1 MERLPM
7 LMDRQDEHYEVA
19 VLPKAVFRF
28 SAVPT
33 QTSMQFFTE
42 VEKTTSYGNT
52 KVSGQ
57 LKQS

>member
-1 MERLPM
+1 M
-7 LMDRQDEHYEVA
+7 LMDQQDEHYEVA

-28 SAVPT
+28 SALPT